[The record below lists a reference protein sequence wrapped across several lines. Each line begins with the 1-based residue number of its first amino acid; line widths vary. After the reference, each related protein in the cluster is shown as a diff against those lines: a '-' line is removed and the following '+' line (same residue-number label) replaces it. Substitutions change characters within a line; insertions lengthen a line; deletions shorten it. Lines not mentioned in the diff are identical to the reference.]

1 MSAVSRQ
8 EPAEQPE
15 FEGYRHRGGLLEE
28 FCRQVPEI
36 TQRQDRLSAIG
47 EMTAS
52 FAHQVR
58 TPLASALLYVSQLDT
73 STPKQERAVAKI
85 TARLNDL
92 GRMVNDMLGFAAGA
106 KPTREHV
113 VVNDLLSAVW
123 RTIEPQLPN
132 PAILGMRCLSRPL
145 RIAANKEALKGA
157 ILNLINN
164 AEQACGDDARIV
176 LSAKCAGD
184 RVLISVMD
192 NGPGIPRHA
201 ISRVFEPFFT
211 TRPDGTGLGL
221 AVVREVTK
229 AHDGEIFVQS
239 GASGTCFTI
248 SLPLLAGEVTCDD

>member
-1 MSAVSRQ
+1 MSAVSQQ
-8 EPAEQPE
+8 EPAKKLV

-36 TQRQDRLSAIG
+36 QGRRDRLTAIG
-47 EMTAS
+47 EMTAG

-58 TPLASALLYVSQLDT
+58 TPLASAMLYVSQLDT
-73 STPKQERAVAKI
+73 STPQQERVVAKI

-106 KPTREHV
+106 KPTLEHV
-113 VVNDLLSAVW
+113 IVNDLLSAVW

-132 PAILGMRCLSRPL
+132 PAILGMQCLAEPL

-164 AEQACGDDARIV
+164 AEQACDDSARIV
-176 LSAKCAGD
+176 LSAQHSGD
-184 RVLISVMD
+184 RVLISVSD
-192 NGPGIPRHA
+192 NGPGIPEHSIGR
-201 ISRVFEPFFT
+201 IFEPFFT

-221 AVVREVTK
+221 AVVREVAR
-229 AHDGEIFVQS
+229 AHNGDIFVQS
-239 GASGTCFTI
+239 GEMGSCFTI
-248 SLPLLAGEVTCDD
+248 SLPVLENEVAQDD

>member
-1 MSAVSRQ
+1 MSAASQQ
-8 EPAEQPE
+8 EPAGQPVIE
-15 FEGYRHRGGLLEE
+15 SSRHPGGLLEQ
-28 FCRQVPEI
+28 FCREVPEI
-36 TQRQDRLSAIG
+36 QGRQDRLTAIG
-47 EMTAS
+47 EMTAG

-58 TPLASALLYVSQLDT
+58 TPLASAMLYVSQLDT
-73 STPKQERAVAKI
+73 STERQERIVEKI
-85 TARLNDL
+85 RARLDDL

-132 PAILGMRCLSRPL
+132 PAILGMRCLAEPL

-164 AEQACGDDARIV
+164 AEQACGDEARIV
-176 LSAKCAGD
+176 LSATRSGE
-184 RVLISVMD
+184 RVLVSVTD
-192 NGPGIPRHA
+192 NGPGIPRQS

-221 AVVREVTK
+221 AVVREVAK
-229 AHDGEIFVQS
+229 AHDGEIYVQS
-239 GASGTCFTI
+239 GEAGTCFTI
-248 SLPLLAGEVTCDD
+248 SLPLLAEEATDDD